1 MTEHELFTAKQW
13 LEIKSIR
20 NSLLRESDWTQVN
33 DSPFSAEDSQLIQEY
48 RAALRNI
55 PQEFNSPESV
65 VWPQKPDVL
74 KAS

>member
-13 LEIKSIR
+13 LEIKNIR
-20 NSLLRESDWTQVN
+20 NSLLRETDWTQVN
-33 DSPFSAEDSQLIQEY
+33 DHPFSEQESLLIKDY